1 MYRRDRGRPIREAIQ
16 RAGLS
21 IPRLAERT
29 REIDPEGKGLSQA
42 LIGFYT
48 STGASGRESISDHAA
63 ELLAAGVNSPTEEL
77 FSDHPSTLP
86 PQPS

>member
-1 MYRRDRGRPIREAIQ
+1 MFRRDRGRPIREAIK

-21 IPRLAERT
+21 IPLLAKRT
-29 REIDPEGKGLSQA
+29 REIDPEGKGLSPA

-48 STGASGRESISDHAA
+48 STGASGRESISDNAA
-63 ELLAAGVNSPTEEL
+63 RLIAAGVDSPTEEL
-77 FSDHPSTLP
+77 FSDQPSPPP

>member
-77 FSDHPSTLP
+77 FSDHPSPPP